1 MGARTGAGVLLSG
14 NRGEAAAEYAAE
26 VLGNMRGLAAKIGQ
40 TLSYV
45 DGLLPEA
52 QRESYERVLRALRDN
67 APRSSWT
74 AVHGV
79 IEAEL
84 GAPVA
89 ELYASFEPEPFASA
103 SIGQVHRATLADG
116 RKVAVKVQHPGIAD
130 AVESDLKN
138 AGAAEG
144 LVALFGPRGLD
155 PKSAYDEISRR
166 FREELDYGLEAQR
179 QKAFAELH
187 AGDPHIAIPKVI
199 EDRSSR
205 RVLTS
210 ELAEGRSLEEAATAS
225 EDERRKHAETLWRFV
240 FKGNLVAGMFNAD
253 PHPGNYL
260 FGTEGRVTFLDFG
273 CVQPIDPERLPAAR
287 GVHRAALARDE
298 RAFAEQASILLGL
311 RGGDYA
317 TSAIAYSRRCFDPV
331 FLSPFRITREYT
343 TSLVKAI
350 QDLKR
355 FMWAKDGSF
364 VMLPA
369 SMLLLNRLQFGF
381 YSVLSRLDVSADYAA
396 VEREF
401 LGAAGLL

>member
-1 MGARTGAGVLLSG
+1 
-14 NRGEAAAEYAAE
+14 
-26 VLGNMRGLAAKIGQ
+26 MRGLAAKIGQ

-52 QRESYERVLRALRDN
+52 QRESYERMLSALRDK

-74 AVHGV
+74 AIKSVV
-79 IEAEL
+79 ETDL
-84 GAPVA
+84 GGSIA

-116 RKVAVKVQHPGIAD
+116 RAVAVKVQHPGIAD

-144 LVALFGPRGLD
+144 LVTLFGPQGID
-155 PKSAYDEISRR
+155 PKAAYEEISRR
-166 FREELDYGLEAQR
+166 FREELDYTLEAKHQL
-179 QKAFAELH
+179 AFATLH
-187 AGDPHIAIPKVI
+187 AGDPHIRVPDVIPS
-199 EDRSSR
+199 RSSR
-205 RVLTS
+205 RVLTTA
-210 ELAEGRSLEEAATAS
+210 LAEGCSLEEAATRP
-225 EDERRKHAETLWRFV
+225 ENERRQHAETLWRFV

-273 CVQPIDPERLPAAR
+273 CVQPIDPARLPAAR
-287 GVHRAALARDE
+287 GVHRAAIARDE
-298 RAFAEQASILLGL
+298 RAFVEQASILLGL
-311 RGGDYA
+311 RGGEYGA
-317 TSAIAYSRRCFDPV
+317 HAVAYSRRCFDPI
-331 FLSPFRITREYT
+331 FHSPFRLTREYT
-343 TSLVKAI
+343 TGLVKEI

-355 FMWAKDGSF
+355 SMFAKDKSF
-364 VMLPA
+364 VMLPP

-381 YSVLSRLDVSADYAA
+381 YSVLSRLDVSVDYAS
-396 VEREF
+396 VERDF